1 MTYYVDA
8 KVDYKSGKLLLIS
21 PNGIEDTLDL
31 LPPYFYLIVEKSKV
45 RAVQAL
51 LNTEDTDVEPDP
63 RKPVAFN
70 GVKYVVNDDFKVL
83 RVLTSSPNVIP
94 KLSEELYEK
103 GFRVSASNVRYVIRN
118 CFDRFIRFFDV
129 VPIYW
134 GLDPTI
140 TDKISKAFGLV
151 IDVETVNGKPV
162 LASTLVYRP
171 FEEPRREAV
180 KAYKLPDEADELFEE
195 LNKFGIIYG
204 HNIVGFDLPVL
215 ERSGIAIPKQT
226 KLLFDTSV
234 VLATYGSSLGVGSA
248 RSLLDVAEILA
259 KDVGITDEELGIKR
273 DVGGR
278 VESLSW
284 EEMSRYNANDV
295 VLTAKILNSI
305 APFIYTVSAV
315 TGIPTNQ
322 VIELPS
328 GMIAEYAFL
337 RFMELLGYIPEYR
350 YSPARLEGERVYLYA
365 ENKTYSNVVHV
376 DVKAMYPSFV
386 LNNFVDPTL
395 HVGNRSF
402 DRMAGNGFLYS
413 FVRRIFNVRM
423 LTRRRKKEDLRYEP
437 IDKGMKAI
445 LNALAY
451 GVQAKSSGLAI
462 MGNKF
467 CPEKIFYGTREAQF
481 STIAY
486 LNKKGYKVVYSDTD
500 SFMIIP
506 NGKSV
511 DEVIKD
517 VNDYLAQ
524 FGLEADLEEVWDTMF
539 VYRKKNYIL
548 RKGDKVVFKGSAL
561 RNLDKYYLP
570 DAVSLQQLIKTNDRS
585 ERLSL
590 IKHSVYSA
598 RIEDLFIRTH
608 QQVWRLIG
616 KDVQSWKRLGE
627 RRSRYIVALT
637 PWSEKPSIV
646 LKKGHLSHF
655 ILPHSNPILS
665 IFIRYIESGKDGS
678 FKVTIPIEEINP
690 FEIVEFHGLRFE
702 GPLMGIKAR
711 YGSYDLLGFNGRTFL
726 VSLQDLRYVVKW
738 GDKEVKLPC
747 NYVVYGNSNTRP
759 ILASIEGVVKVRWVD
774 IDDRIIRDCVYE
786 YVKHKLREYGFL

>member
-1 MTYYVDA
+1 MMYVDA

-31 LPPYFYLIVEKSKV
+31 LPPYFYLLVPKAQV
-45 RAVQAL
+45 RAVEAL
-51 LNTEDTDVEPDP
+51 LNTEDTEVGEDF
-63 RKPVAFN
+63 RKAVIMK
-70 GVKYVVNDDFKVL
+70 GHKYVVDDDYRVL
-83 RVLTSSPNVIP
+83 RVLTSSPNIIP
-94 KLSEELYEK
+94 RLSEDLYAK
-103 GFRVSASNVRYVIRN
+103 GFKVSASNVRYVIRN
-118 CFDRFIRFFDV
+118 CFDRFIRFFDT
-129 VPIYW
+129 VPVYW

-140 TDKISKAFGLV
+140 TENISKAFGLV

-162 LASTLVYRP
+162 LASTLVYHP
-171 FEEPRREAV
+171 FEEPKREAV
-180 KAYKLPDEADELFEE
+180 KAYKLPEEADELFEE

-215 ERSGIAIPKQT
+215 ERSGIAIPKHT

-259 KDVGITDEELGIKR
+259 KDVGITEEELSIKR
-273 DVGGR
+273 EVGGR

-284 EEMSRYNANDV
+284 EEMTRYNANDV

-305 APFIYTVSAV
+305 APFICTVSAV
-315 TGIPTNQ
+315 TGIPTHQ

-350 YSPARLEGERVYLYA
+350 YSTARLEGERVYLYA

-386 LNNFVDPTL
+386 LNNYVDPTL
-395 HVGNRSF
+395 HKGNKEF
-402 DRMAGNGFLYS
+402 DRSEGYGFLYS
-413 FVRRIFNVRM
+413 FVKRIFNVRM
-423 LTRRRKKEDLRYEP
+423 MTRKRKKEDLRYEP

-462 MGNKF
+462 MGNRF

-486 LNKKGYKVVYSDTD
+486 LNKQGFKVVYSDTD
-500 SFMIIP
+500 SFMILP
-506 NGKSV
+506 NGRSV
-511 DEVIKD
+511 DEVLKV
-517 VNDYLAQ
+517 VNDYLKQ
-524 FGLEADLEEVWDTMF
+524 FGLEADLEEVWDTMY

-548 RKGDKVVFKGSAL
+548 RKGNKIVFKGSAL

-570 DAVSLQQLIKTNDRS
+570 EAVSLQQLIKAESRS
-585 ERLSL
+585 ERVKIVKQL
-590 IKHSVYSA
+590 VESA
-598 RIEDLFIRTH
+598 RFEDLFVRTH

-616 KDVQSWKRLGE
+616 KDMQSWKRLGE
-627 RRSRYIVALT
+627 RKERYIVALT
-637 PWSEKPSIV
+637 PWSEKPSLV
-646 LKKGHLSHF
+646 LKKGHLTHF
-655 ILPHSNPILS
+655 MLPHSNPMLALLM
-665 IFIRYIESGKDGS
+665 RYLEHGKSGT
-678 FKVTIPIEEINP
+678 FKVSIPAEELNP
-690 FEIVEFHGLRFE
+690 FEIVEFLGLRLE
-702 GPLMGIKAR
+702 GALMGIRAR
-711 YGSYDLLGFNGRTFL
+711 YGAYDLLGYDGSTFL
-726 VSLQDLRYVVKW
+726 VSLEGLHYVVKW
-738 GDKEVKLPC
+738 GDKEVRLPC
-747 NYVVYGNSNTRP
+747 NYTVFRSSRARP
-759 ILASIEGVVKVRWVD
+759 ILLRIEGQIKVRWVD
-774 IDDRIIRDCVYE
+774 IDRKIVRACVLE